1 VKELSP
7 AVISKLPI
15 GLLGFFGIKNGGQ
28 YPQSIIPAIQPTL
41 ELGPILAANYNEN
54 LAVSPIAALGFVTGN
69 FISSGLPAVVPTSEL
84 WWVSSISM
92 QTFTG
97 VGDAI
102 TGAAEIRNTQTG
114 SASVWHRAV
123 GPEFTQGASLT
134 RTLPC
139 ALDTRGFWA
148 QPGDTFGF
156 WYSAVTN
163 ASGTA
168 QTSLQLRITRFPS

>member
-1 VKELSP
+1 VRELSP

-28 YPQSIIPAIQPTL
+28 YPQSIVAAIQPTL
-41 ELGPILAANYNEN
+41 ELGPILAANYNEM

-69 FISSGLPAVVPTSEL
+69 FVASGLAAVVPASEL
-84 WWVSSISM
+84 WWVSSISL
-92 QTFTG
+92 QAFTG
-97 VGDAI
+97 AGDSM

-123 GPEFTQGASLT
+123 SPEFTQGANLT

-139 ALDTRGFWA
+139 ALDTTGFWA

-163 ASGTA
+163 ASGNA
-168 QTSLQLRITRFPS
+168 QTSLQLRVTRFPA

>member
-1 VKELSP
+1 VTPLSP

-28 YPQSIIPAIQPTL
+28 YPSSIGQVIEPNL
-41 ELGPILAANYNEN
+41 DLGGILAANYNEK

-69 FISSGLPAVVPTSEL
+69 FLASGLPAVVPAAEL
-84 WWVSSISM
+84 WWVSACSL

-97 VGDAI
+97 VGDSF
-102 TGAAEIRNTQTG
+102 TGALELRANQTG
-114 SASVWHRAV
+114 GASVWHRALSA
-123 GPEFTQGASLT
+123 EFTQGASLT
-134 RTLPC
+134 RTLPGIHT
-139 ALDTRGFWA
+139 DGFWA
-148 QPGDTFGF
+148 GPGDTFGI

-168 QTSLQLRITRFPS
+168 QTSVQLQITRFPS